1 MSGSVD
7 GGQRRVAGWRPDAAL
22 VAAVD
27 ALINQQTVAGPRY
40 PEFMQRT
47 IETEEFA

>member
-1 MSGSVD
+1 MAENIARAD
-7 GGQRRVAGWRPDAAL
+7 WRPDAAL
-22 VAAVD
+22 IAEID